1 MYAETM
7 RQGVGTLGGSSMAAQ
22 QTAATGYGQDTAAR
36 QLEIPAGLERLDRQ
50 IGGLAEFV
58 AMLDDRLTGRVARS
72 QPPSPEKQAGS
83 VKAVTQ
89 CGVGGHLDSLG
100 DHVQGLRER
109 LGSLLDRLEV

>member
-1 MYAETM
+1 MYAEM
-7 RQGVGTLGGSSMAAQ
+7 GKGSALGGYVGAAQ
-22 QTAATGYGQDTAAR
+22 QTSYPDNTAR

-50 IGGLAEFV
+50 VAGLAEFV

-72 QPPSPEKQAGS
+72 QPPSPDKQAGS

-109 LGSLLDRLEV
+109 LGSLIDRLEF